1 LNNTGGA
8 YATPHCDPLRLL
20 LVGGMGSIGDN
31 LYRVPWGFVNSAPL
45 PDPADAV
52 VFACFNRPEKITPW
66 WRSACVPGWRRR
78 ALENLLERL
87 LALEPEHPET
97 MDAH

>member
-1 LNNTGGA
+1 MNFSSRLKNTGGA

-52 VFACFNRPEKITPW
+52 VYACFNRPEKITPW
-66 WRSACVPGWRRR
+66 WRSPSIQTQWMRTKKMRTKMR
-78 ALENLLERL
+78 
-87 LALEPEHPET
+87 T
-97 MDAH
+97 